1 MSRVVVGIDG
11 SEQAEQALRRA
22 VEEARLRG
30 AELAVVNVVP
40 IPFDLTD
47 PVLTTQPSEDEL
59 RALGRAVIDEALGNV
74 GVEDL
79 EVERIVMIG
88 HAAHGL
94 CNAARGAE
102 LLVVGS
108 RGLGGFRGLLVGSVT
123 HQVVGHAPCPIL
135 VVVPEHR

>member
-11 SEQAEQALRRA
+11 SEHAGRALHWA

-30 AELAVVNVVP
+30 AELTVVHAVP
-40 IPFDLTD
+40 FPFDLTH
-47 PVLTTQPSEDEL
+47 PVLAPQPTEDEL
-59 RALGRAVIDEALGNV
+59 HAIGRKVIDEALAGSDV
-74 GVEDL
+74 DDL
-79 EVERIVMIG
+79 EVERLVRIG
-88 HAAHGL
+88 AAAHWL
-94 CNAARGAE
+94 CSAARGAD